1 MKECGFK
8 ENITWKRLRENVF
21 KISFFLKKIG
31 LRKNDRVAG
40 YVPNTIETVT
50 GFLASAKNGYIWS
63 SCSPDFGVQ
72 GLVDRF
78 RQIEP
83 KVLFTCDYYYYNGK
97 KIDILSRIPEIL
109 KEIPTIKKV
118 IVFNYTETEAT
129 SHDYVKFKEILD
141 TSDQDDKFEK
151 FDFNQPIYIL
161 YSSGTT
167 GAPKCIVH
175 GAGNALIEHKKN
187 F

>member
-1 MKECGFK
+1 M
-8 ENITWKRLRENVF
+8 
-21 KISFFLKKIG
+21 
-31 LRKNDRVAG
+31 
-40 YVPNTIETVT
+40 
-50 GFLASAKNGYIWS
+50 
-63 SCSPDFGVQ
+63 
-72 GLVDRF
+72 
-78 RQIEP
+78 
-83 KVLFTCDYYYYNGK
+83 
-97 KIDILSRIPEIL
+97 
-109 KEIPTIKKV
+109 

-175 GAGNALIEHKKN
+175 GAGNALIEQKKELSIHCDVKDN
-187 F
+187 DRVFYFTTTGWMMWNWQVAHYHVVHQYIYMMDHLFIQH

>member
-1 MKECGFK
+1 M
-8 ENITWKRLRENVF
+8 
-21 KISFFLKKIG
+21 
-31 LRKNDRVAG
+31 
-40 YVPNTIETVT
+40 
-50 GFLASAKNGYIWS
+50 
-63 SCSPDFGVQ
+63 
-72 GLVDRF
+72 
-78 RQIEP
+78 
-83 KVLFTCDYYYYNGK
+83 
-97 KIDILSRIPEIL
+97 
-109 KEIPTIKKV
+109 

-175 GAGNALIEHKKN
+175 GAGNALIEQKKN
-187 F
+187 FQFIVMLKITIGYFISRLLDG

>member
-1 MKECGFK
+1 MLGLYTNYRYKGKEVITKNKVFHKNKFFKDSKLNFAENLLFKNTDDLAIHSLKECGFK
-8 ENITWKRLRENVF
+8 ENITWKQLRENVF
-21 KISFFLKKIG
+21 KISSFLKKIG

-97 KIDILSRIPEIL
+97 K
-109 KEIPTIKKV
+109 
-118 IVFNYTETEAT
+118 
-129 SHDYVKFKEILD
+129 
-141 TSDQDDKFEK
+141 
-151 FDFNQPIYIL
+151 
-161 YSSGTT
+161 
-167 GAPKCIVH
+167 
-175 GAGNALIEHKKN
+175 LI